1 LVFVII
7 DTSLTG
13 YGSSGHS
20 QRRGGPSQGP
30 YPSSRTTHVEAEVVS
45 ALKSKKSAPHES
57 SISVASLESVVFKVK
72 VTTVVV

>member
-7 DTSLTG
+7 DTS
-13 YGSSGHS
+13 
-20 QRRGGPSQGP
+20 QKRGGPSQGP

-57 SISVASLESVVFKVK
+57 STISVSSLESVVFEVK
-72 VTTVVV
+72 VATVVV